1 MRNSMKVIGR
11 SIWDKTVFVMCDC
24 HAELI
29 QFTKMKDATCEFDI
43 LYYGDNKTTI
53 KGEYGYGFS
62 FTRSSFEDFVDT
74 LRSIVLSPDSNIS
87 SVFFD
92 KENMNEDVENSYPE
106 LELFHEVDDWV
117 TIRRL
122 GHFKKSKDEIVW
134 EILLDDDSAEQLLNE
149 LETWLDDEE
158 EEND

>member
-1 MRNSMKVIGR
+1 MKVVGR

-24 HAELI
+24 HNELI
-29 QFTKMKDATCEFDI
+29 QFTKMKDATCEFNI
-43 LYYGDNKTTI
+43 LYYGDNKTPI
-53 KGEYGYGFS
+53 DEGYGFS
-62 FTRSSFEDFVDT
+62 FTHASFEDFVDT

-92 KENMNEDVENSYPE
+92 KENMDENVENGYPK
-106 LELFHEVDDWV
+106 LELFREAEDWV

-122 GHFKKSKDEIVW
+122 GHLKKSKDDIVW
-134 EILLDDDSAEQLLNE
+134 EILLDEDSAKQLLDE

-158 EEND
+158 EDDND

>member
-1 MRNSMKVIGR
+1 MKVVGR

-29 QFTKMKDATCEFDI
+29 QFTKTKDATCEFDI

-53 KGEYGYGFS
+53 KGEYGYG
-62 FTRSSFEDFVDT
+62 
-74 LRSIVLSPDSNIS
+74 
-87 SVFFD
+87 D
-92 KENMNEDVENSYPE
+92 KENMNEDVETSYPE

-122 GHFKKSKDEIVW
+122 GHFKKSKDDVVW
-134 EILLDDDSAEQLLNE
+134 EILLDDDSAKQLLNE
-149 LETWLDDEE
+149 LETWLDNEE
-158 EEND
+158 DEND

>member
-1 MRNSMKVIGR
+1 MKVIGR

-29 QFTKMKDATCEFDI
+29 QFTKMKDATCEFNI

-53 KGEYGYGFS
+53 EEEYSYGFS
-62 FTRSSFEDFVDT
+62 FTRASFEDFVDT
-74 LRSIVLSPDSNIS
+74 LRGIVLSPDSDIS

-92 KENMNEDVENSYPE
+92 KENMDEDVENGYPK
-106 LELFHEVDDWV
+106 LELFHLFPEINDCV

-122 GHFKKSKDEIVW
+122 GHFKKSKDDVVW
-134 EILLDDDSAEQLLNE
+134 EILLDEDSAKQLLDE

-158 EEND
+158 VKND